1 MADKGG
7 AKEFGFD
14 TLAVH
19 AGQRPDPVTG
29 ARAVPIY
36 QTGAYV
42 FEDADHAA
50 NLFALQRF
58 GNIYSRIMNPTVA
71 VFEERMAALENGI
84 GALATAS
91 GQAAQF
97 ITLFT
102 LMQSGDEFVSS
113 STLYGG
119 SFQQFD
125 VSFRKLGINARF
137 VDASDLDSWRSA
149 ITDKTKCLYAEIM
162 GNPKIDVL
170 DIEGVAKIAHEAG
183 VPLVVDN
190 TFASPYLCRPLDWG
204 ADLVV
209 HSATKFIC
217 GHGTTIAGVI
227 VDSGHFPWDNGKFPG
242 MTEPSKGYHDL
253 RFFEYFGDFGWLMK
267 ARAEMLRDYG
277 PTMQP
282 FAAFLLLQG
291 LETLHVRMDRHVAN
305 AQKVAEFLEAHPAVE
320 YVNYPGLPSN
330 RYHEL
335 AKKYLPKGP
344 GSIFTFGIKG
354 GREAG
359 KRCIEAVQLFSHVAN
374 VGDAKSLI
382 IHPGSTTHQQLNDE
396 ELRAAGIGPEMIR
409 ISIGI
414 EDVDDIIWDIEQA
427 LAQSQAAAPAAEV
440 AAGSGEGHS
449 ILSKAFGAPYQK

>member
-1 MADKGG
+1 M
-7 AKEFGFD
+7 
-14 TLAVH
+14 
-19 AGQRPDPVTG
+19 
-29 ARAVPIY
+29 
-36 QTGAYV
+36 
-42 FEDADHAA
+42 
-50 NLFALQRF
+50 
-58 GNIYSRIMNPTVA
+58 
-71 VFEERMAALENGI
+71 
-84 GALATAS
+84 
-91 GQAAQF
+91 
-97 ITLFT
+97 
-102 LMQSGDEFVSS
+102 
-113 STLYGG
+113 
-119 SFQQFD
+119 
-125 VSFRKLGINARF
+125 
-137 VDASDLDSWRSA
+137 
-149 ITDKTKCLYAEIM
+149 
-162 GNPKIDVL
+162 
-170 DIEGVAKIAHEAG
+170 
-183 VPLVVDN
+183 PLVVDN

-227 VDSGHFPWDNGKFPG
+227 VDGGKFPWNNGKFPG

-305 AQKVAEFLEAHPAVE
+305 AQKVAEFLEGHPAVE

-335 AKKYLPKGP
+335 ALKYLPKGP
-344 GSIFTFGIKG
+344 GSIFTFGIRG

-414 EDVDDIIWDIEQA
+414 EDIEDILWDLEQA
-427 LAQSQAAAPAAEV
+427 LAKSQVEAPAAEV
-440 AAGSGEGHS
+440 AARNGEGHS